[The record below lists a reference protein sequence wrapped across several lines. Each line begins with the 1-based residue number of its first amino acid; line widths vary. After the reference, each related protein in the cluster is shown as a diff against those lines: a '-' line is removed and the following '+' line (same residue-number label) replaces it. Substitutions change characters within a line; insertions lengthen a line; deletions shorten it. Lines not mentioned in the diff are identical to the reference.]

1 MQKIFLKK
9 TISID
14 VTMGT
19 VLNKPYNVHS
29 LVKDTYSYTSP
40 YTSCPFCANSFYK
53 TKKVV
58 LVIALRFI
66 WFGVER
72 AKCFAQQPQTK

>member
-1 MQKIFLKK
+1 
-9 TISID
+9 
-14 VTMGT
+14 MGT
-19 VLNKPYNVHS
+19 VLNEPYNVHS
-29 LVKDTYSYTSP
+29 SVKYTLDSYTYP

-53 TKKVV
+53 TKTVI
-58 LVIALRFI
+58 LDIALRLI